1 MNYSRLNGRLHKLE
15 QQAFA
20 PVDYAHIP
28 AAQRQARIRALL
40 LKHGV
45 PPDAVDTTRIRLCG
59 MSPAERQAWIKETR
73 S

>member
-20 PVDYAHIP
+20 PVDYRHMP
-28 AAQRQARIRALL
+28 AAQRQARIRVLL
-40 LKHGV
+40 IEHGV
-45 PPDAVDTTRIRLCG
+45 PPDAVDATYTRLLG
-59 MSPAERQAWIKETR
+59 MSPAERQAWIEENR